1 MKKEARRIDL
11 KSYGKINLSL
21 DVLGHMEG
29 GFHEVEMVMQAIRLH
44 DDVSV
49 MWRPGEA
56 LGENGVDIRLKTD
69 LPYVPDDERNI
80 AYKAADLMAEKFPQN
95 KRGDEE
101 GTIDIKIHKRIPVA
115 AGLAGGSGN
124 GAAVIL
130 ALDKLWELNL
140 SMDELLKLG
149 AEIGSDVP
157 FSMMTMAACIGSL
170 GKKGNKMAATCAL
183 AKGRGT
189 ELEPLPALKSQ
200 VVLAKPPMSVS
211 TKEVYRGID
220 DCHIPT
226 HPDNRELLRG
236 IRENN
241 RNLISAN
248 MINVLE
254 NYTLNRYDKVKAIK
268 NKIVR
273 IAGQD
278 AIVLM
283 TGSGPTVFALTDN
296 MEVAKKI
303 VDGTKE
309 DGVQTFITR
318 TLI

>member
-1 MKKEARRIDL
+1 MKNEARRIDL

-49 MWRPGEA
+49 MWRPGEVSESSGA
-56 LGENGVDIRLKTD
+56 LIRLKTD

-80 AYKAADLMAEKFPQN
+80 AYKAAALMAERFPPE
-95 KRGDEE
+95 KRGK
-101 GTIDIKIHKRIPVA
+101 GTISIKIHKRIPVA

-130 ALDKLWELNL
+130 ALSKLWDLNL
-140 SMDELLKLG
+140 SLEEMMELG
-149 AEIGSDVP
+149 AVIGSDVP
-157 FSMMTMAACIGSL
+157 FSMMTQAACIGAL
-170 GKKGNKMAATCAL
+170 GLKEDRMAVTCAL

-189 ELEPLPALKSQ
+189 ELEPIPALKST

-211 TKEVYRGID
+211 TGEVYRGID
-220 DCHIPT
+220 DVPIPER
-226 HPDNRELLRG
+226 PDNRQLIQG
-236 IRENN
+236 IREGN
-241 RNLISAN
+241 RQLVRAN

-254 NYTLNRYDKVKAIK
+254 NYTVSRYDRVKAIK

-273 IAGQD
+273 IAGQE

-283 TGSGPTVFALTDN
+283 TGSGPTIFALIED
-296 MEVAKKI
+296 MDLAKKI
-303 VDGTKE
+303 AGEMRE
-309 DGVQTFITR
+309 DRVETFITR
-318 TLI
+318 TLT